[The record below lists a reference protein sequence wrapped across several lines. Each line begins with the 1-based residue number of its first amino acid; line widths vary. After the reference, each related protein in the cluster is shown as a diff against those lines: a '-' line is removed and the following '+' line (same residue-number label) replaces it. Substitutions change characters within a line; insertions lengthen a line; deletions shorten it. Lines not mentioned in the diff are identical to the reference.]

1 MRAISAALLRVER
14 VVLIALTLAVTVLI
28 LLNVVTRSTGMA
40 LFWVDEAAIYTMI
53 WAVVVG
59 AAMQVRLRAAIS
71 VDLVPMARGDTA
83 KRVLGFV
90 VELLVLSFALTLIW
104 LSFIW
109 YDPIGLAQAGFDFG
123 AFAGSTFNFIYDEP
137 TVTVGIPK
145 FLIWL
150 IMPILGLP
158 LTVHS
163 IANLTDR
170 LTGAPGPGLE
180 DLVAS

>member
-1 MRAISAALLRVER
+1 ISAALLRVER

-53 WAVVVG
+53 WAVFVG
-59 AAMQVRLRAAIS
+59 ASMQVRLRAAIS
-71 VDLVPMARGDTA
+71 VDLVPMALGDTA
-83 KRVLGFV
+83 KRVLGFMV
-90 VELLVLSFALTLIW
+90 DLLVLSFALTLIW

-123 AFAGSTFNFIYDEP
+123 AFAGATFNFIYDEP

-150 IMPILGLP
+150 IMPILGLT

-163 IANLTDR
+163 FANLADR
-170 LTGAPGPGLE
+170 LTGTPGPELE
-180 DLVAS
+180 DLVAR